1 MLKQIQSNL
10 INASNKLSAKTLSWI
25 FLLLATSQALFLIT
39 ATPPYQTADAIAHF
53 LRAYQLW
60 EGAPIEAVN
69 GAVGADIDVG
79 VMDLYHSVDG
89 MSFSYQ
95 TKFTRDRFNL
105 AENAVET
112 GVKGHFLFPNT
123 AQYSFLN
130 YIPQLSV
137 LYLTKGHHRKVW
149 KLYELMCTA
158 NALTAIFLTF
168 LAIRLGGAVAPLLFA
183 VGLLPETLALYASVS
198 QDASLISLSLLL
210 CALLARSIAE
220 RRYNPYAIAGIVVSA
235 LVITTGRPPYIALL
249 LSIFCSHVI
258 FSRSESQV
266 INLKNKIIAFAA
278 TLIAGLAV
286 AASCIINA
294 GGGVKLEGADPKQQ
308 LRFLISHPFD
318 LPKIIINT
326 VENHSNDILHTMVG
340 DFGWLDAPLPN
351 FAVYVGALFLVTAF
365 MVSAFGYSESPRNK
379 NVAPIVSAIICAT
392 GVCFAQYLTWT
403 KVGTL
408 DVEGIVGRY
417 LLPLLPF
424 AGISTSSFGLFLG
437 KIDIQ
442 LPVALLRLL
451 LVSLPYLLAY
461 ETISCILLRYYI

>member
-25 FLLLATSQALFLIT
+25 FLLFATSQAIFLIT
-39 ATPPYQTADAIAHF
+39 ATPPFQTADATAHF

-60 EGAPIEAVN
+60 EGAPLKSAN
-69 GAVGADIDVG
+69 GAVGADIDDG

-89 MSFSYQ
+89 MSFNYQ

-105 AENAVET
+105 AQAAVET
-112 GVKGHFLFPNT
+112 GVKGHYLFPNT
-123 AQYSFLN
+123 AQYSFLG
-130 YIPQLSV
+130 YIPQLSA
-137 LYLTKGHHRKVW
+137 LYLTRGHHRKIW
-149 KLYELMCTA
+149 RLYELMCIA
-158 NALTAIFLTF
+158 NAFTAIFLTF

-210 CALLARSIAE
+210 CASLARSIAQ
-220 RRYNPYAIAGIVVSA
+220 RRYNSYSIAGIVVLA
-235 LVITTGRPPYIALL
+235 FMITTGRPPYIALL

-258 FSRSESQV
+258 FSRSESQT
-266 INLKNKIIAFAA
+266 INLRNKIIAFSV

-286 AASCIINA
+286 TTSCIINA

-308 LRFLISHPFD
+308 LHFLISHPFH

-326 VENHSNDILHTMVG
+326 VENHSNDILHTMIG

-351 FAVYVGALFLVTAF
+351 FAVYAGALFLVTAF
-365 MVSAFGYSESPRNK
+365 MVSAFGYPESPRRK
-379 NVAPIVSAIICAT
+379 NFAPFISVIICAT
-392 GVCFAQYLTWT
+392 GVFFAQYLTWT
-403 KVGTL
+403 KVGSS
-408 DVEGIVGRY
+408 DVEGVVGRY

-437 KIDIQ
+437 KIDVR
-442 LPVALLRLL
+442 LPVALLTLL
-451 LVSLPYLLAY
+451 LVSIPYLLAY